1 MKLIFSVILAVILA
15 VALRPAS
22 AESSRPAELPS
33 KLIEQMAE
41 LPAKLQQ
48 IDDSIALMQTIDG
61 YHNEEID
68 KVNAKVDA
76 LEAKFAEL
84 SKPKVVEVVAK
95 PVPVTPVV
103 KVETPRVSVAVGG
116 LLGTYNQPD
125 SYTSGMT
132 YPGDIATHMANEHGI
147 STAGMTKEQAERIY
161 DVQPHPPRSSVSVAT
176 QSVVVQT
183 PFVQRSVTR
192 TVSSNCPGGNCPNP
206 SVQVRVWRPFWRR

>member
-22 AESSRPAELPS
+22 AEQSQQPSLPS

-76 LEAKFAEL
+76 LEVKFAEL
-84 SKPKVVEVVAK
+84 SKPKVVEVAK
-95 PVPVTPVV
+95 PVPVAPVV

-116 LLGTYNQPD
+116 YSQPD
-125 SYTSGMT
+125 GYKSQWT
-132 YPGDIATHMANEHGI
+132 YPGDIATHVNTVHGI
-147 STAGMTKEQAERIY
+147 SVAGKSKEQLEREH
-161 DVQPHPPRSSVSVAT
+161 DAAHNGSRVSVAT
-176 QSVVVQT
+176 QSVVVSR
-183 PFVQRSVTR
+183 PLVQRSVTR
-192 TVSSNCPGGNCPNP
+192 TVSSNCPGGVCPSP
-206 SVQVRVWRPFWRR
+206 SVSVRVWRPFWRR